1 KRGEEQDRR
10 TRRLPPHRISPLPHL
25 RGRAGVGARQ
35 AAGPLKPAPPP
46 PPPPPPGGGRGK
58 APPPPPPPATPPP
71 PPRRGGGGWR
81 PRRRATAAAP
91 PSLPPRAGRGAGWSR
106 PSLPPAPHQPAPP
119 LAGGRNSEAYR
130 LARNA
135 REGRNTTSVAYA
147 RSSHP
152 EYRITRPATGS
163 TASTSKR

>member
-1 KRGEEQDRR
+1 MVAPVASPR
-10 TRRLPPHRISPLPHL
+10 TASARSP
-25 RGRAGVGARQ
+25 AC
-35 AAGPLKPAPPP
+35 
-46 PPPPPPGGGRGK
+46 
-58 APPPPPPPATPPP
+58 
-71 PPRRGGGGWR
+71 
-81 PRRRATAAAP
+81 
-91 PSLPPRAGRGAGWSR
+91 
-106 PSLPPAPHQPAPP
+106 
-119 LAGGRNSEAYR
+119 GGRNSEAYR